1 MLDKFGGKATGEYG
15 AAVFSTV
22 VTLTVVAFVDPKPT
36 DAFKLSACFIS
47 YFVLI
52 YALVDSINDR

>member
-47 YFVLI
+47 YFVLM